1 MFAKFL
7 VPINPDDREIA
18 SGILPHVTWL
28 ARTLAS
34 EVVFLS
40 VIPID
45 RTEDG
50 PETAQIFD
58 QAEGDVARRLNGL
71 VESIKGP
78 GLRWETL
85 VEFGS
90 PAETIVDTCNRLAC
104 DTIAMSTH
112 GGGLLAQVFAGSVTT
127 EVIASAQV
135 PVVVINPAR
144 SDVAFADAVGI
155 STIYVALD
163 GTPEAEAVLPHVEFL
178 AAKLGL
184 EVVLLR
190 AVDEIAKQSPSVLEA
205 TEAILDET
213 GELGSQERPG
223 VVVTG
228 DATLVANTDIATELS
243 IDYFTQITEDLM
255 EKGLN
260 ARWVLLEGHAKE
272 RLLEVFEGSARNMIA
287 VTHSGRSGLKRWVL
301 GSVSEELINK
311 TGNPVLVVPTGAQ
324 R

>member
-18 SGILPHVTWL
+18 SGILPHMTWL

-58 QAEGDVARRLNGL
+58 QVEGDVARRLNDL
-71 VESIKGP
+71 VESIEGP

-104 DTIAMSTH
+104 DAIAMSTH

-127 EVIASAQV
+127 EVIVSAQV

-144 SDVAFADAVGI
+144 SDVAFTDAVGM

-163 GTPEAEAVLPHVEFL
+163 GTPEAEAVLPHVELL

-184 EVVLLR
+184 DVVLLR
-190 AVDEIAKQSPSVLEA
+190 AVDEKQSPSVLEA
-205 TEAILDET
+205 TETFLEET
-213 GELGSQERPG
+213 GEPCSQERPG

-243 IDYFTQITEDLM
+243 IDYFAQITEDLM

-287 VTHSGRSGLKRWVL
+287 VTHSGKSWLKRWVL
-301 GSVSEELINK
+301 GSISEELINK
-311 TGNPVLVVPTGAQ
+311 TGNPVLVVPTGAP